1 MVRCRLG
8 GNVSR
13 GTRCVAAT
21 KGRLGGGRAAG
32 HASERGSLT
41 PAESLGIAKC
51 VCDPERA
58 LTAPPTGSGS
68 SHLAGSA
75 GWPRGLAVAE
85 AGALSVLG
93 RRRMERC
100 PGRGEQPETRTRAP
114 SQRHNN

>member
-32 HASERGSLT
+32 HASERDSLT

-58 LTAPPTGSGS
+58 LTAPPHRFGVV
-68 SHLAGSA
+68 A
-75 GWPRGLAVAE
+75 PRGKRRVA
-85 AGALSVLG
+85 AGLG
-93 RRRMERC
+93 C
-100 PGRGEQPETRTRAP
+100 GRGWRAQRARAEKNGTLSGAGRAARDTNSGAEPET
-114 SQRHNN
+114 Q